1 MGRCRKTKQAKQE
14 NKQGHEVIILYCD
27 ESFSIEDNWI
37 FSPSTI
43 YEFYLRPDNFNFDVT
58 LVVNGNG
65 LNLNLPVNRFA
76 SFIFGSM
83 IVGECVIMFENEV
96 IIDFIILEL
105 PSIGGYSG
113 GPLFDLG
120 YIKSAVM
127 TMTKEKTILYGI
139 VHGTISDTTGG
150 KLAAITPLKYLNGWM

>member
-1 MGRCRKTKQAKQE
+1 MGRRRKTKQAKQE
-14 NKQGHEVIILYCD
+14 KRKRHKVIILYCD

-37 FSPSTI
+37 FSPSTT

-105 PSIGGYSG
+105 YRR
-113 GPLFDLG
+113 LNLMNVTERVDL
-120 YIKSAVM
+120 ISEVEEKS
-127 TMTKEKTILYGI
+127 
-139 VHGTISDTTGG
+139 S
-150 KLAAITPLKYLNGWM
+150 KLEEFFKVINTPNFIHLK